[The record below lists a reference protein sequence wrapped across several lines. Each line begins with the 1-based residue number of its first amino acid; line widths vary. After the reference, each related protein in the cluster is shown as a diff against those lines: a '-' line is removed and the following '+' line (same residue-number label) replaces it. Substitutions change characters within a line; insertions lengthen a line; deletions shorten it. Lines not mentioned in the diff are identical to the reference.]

1 MTNLSAENRA
11 GLSGIDL
18 SRLRDRLL
26 ELRQKLL
33 ERLADDQST
42 MREAEPQTEPLDA
55 AEQTREQDDSVAF
68 AGRDQALLTEIERAL
83 AKIQTGS
90 YGLSEASGEPIG
102 VRRLTAV
109 PWARYTI
116 EEEEETGSFND
127 GDG

>member
-1 MTNLSAENRA
+1 MSNLSAGNRS
-11 GLSGIDL
+11 GLSGADVA
-18 SRLRDRLL
+18 RLRDRLL

-33 ERLADDQST
+33 ERLAGDQST

-68 AGRDQALLTEIERAL
+68 AGRDQALLAEIERAL

-102 VRRLTAV
+102 VRRLSAV

-116 EEEEETGSFND
+116 EEEEETSSFND

>member
-1 MTNLSAENRA
+1 MTNLSAENRS
-11 GLSGIDL
+11 GLSGADV

-33 ERLADDQST
+33 ERLAEDQST

-68 AGRDQALLTEIERAL
+68 AGRDQALLAEIERAL